1 MLLLPRSDVI
11 TSLPRV
17 ISSPV
22 ISSHTSFLPS
32 HIILNLTS
40 FPRFPCSHIILT
52 FPCHSLSPLPPSAFL
67 LTTLSFPPSF
77 LTPYFVICYSSLRHS
92 HFFLLCHSRIPSV
105 VPSSYLRR
113 SHIFPFIVSVS
124 HYFVILS
131 LSLCRFWLLTSS
143 FAFLP
148 PSLALLPYFVF
159 LYFFPSV
166 TLSSFTPSFAHF
178 LTSSLPSLLTVV
190 PVFLYRHSWLFPPS
204 FPSFPYRHSRV
215 SLSSFPSFFIVIPAF
230 LYRHSRAGGNPADKS
245 FSYSP
250 MIFI

>member
-1 MLLLPRSDVI
+1 MLLLPRSHVI

-159 LYFFPSV
+159 LYFFPPSLLALHSV
-166 TLSSFTPSFAHF
+166 IRAFSLRISLP
-178 LTSSLPSLLTVV
+178 SSLPSLKKIYHCLDSR
-190 PVFLYRHSWLFPPS
+190 LS
-204 FPSFPYRHSRV
+204 FPSD
-215 SLSSFPSFFIVIPAF
+215 
-230 LYRHSRAGGNPADKS
+230 DKETRE
-245 FSYSP
+245 
-250 MIFI
+250 